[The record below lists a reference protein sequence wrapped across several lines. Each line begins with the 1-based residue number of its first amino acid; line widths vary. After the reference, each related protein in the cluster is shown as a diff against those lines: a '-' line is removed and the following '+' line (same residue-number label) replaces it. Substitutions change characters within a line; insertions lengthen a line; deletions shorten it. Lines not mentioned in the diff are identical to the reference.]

1 MRFSVDRTWRRP
13 RQGDVVLAGSPTR
26 AFRLTAGGRRVAE
39 LIERGDEVPAS
50 VGALV
55 ERLVDAGAIHPLA
68 DPSRHTL
75 GAENITAVIP
85 VHLAEDADTTPLT
98 GLVGRLTGLAGIVI
112 VDDASPCT
120 LPHVSADDTMVT
132 VVRRESNGGPA
143 AARNTGLEHVRTSH
157 VVFIDD
163 DVDCCTDD
171 IVGLA
176 AWLVASNAAAIAPR
190 IRTSD
195 DGTVL
200 GSYEAA
206 RSPLDMGDRPARVRA
221 TTRVGWLPAAVLLC
235 EVDALRSVAGF
246 EESMRTGEDVDLVW
260 RLDAAGFR
268 CRYEPSIEVLH
279 RRRATAVGMM
289 RQRVGYGESTSALQ
303 RRHGDNVTPARGS
316 WTSVSSWL
324 ALALGFPIVAA
335 CAAVATAVMLTR
347 KLRSVPNV
355 TSETAHLA
363 WKTHLQV
370 GRNLAAAT
378 TRVWWPV
385 ALVLALFSRRARVA
399 LCATAIVPALAEW
412 WDQRLR
418 LDPVRFTLLR
428 IVDDAA
434 YGAGVWKSVARER
447 NVRPLLPTITRSTT
461 PNR

>member
-26 AFRLTAGGRRVAE
+26 AFRLTPGGRRIVE

-50 VGALV
+50 ARALV
-55 ERLVDAGAIHPLA
+55 ERFLDAGAIHPLA

-75 GAENITAVIP
+75 GAENVTAVIP
-85 VHLAEDADTTPLT
+85 VHLGEGADTKTLAA
-98 GLVGRLTGLAGIVI
+98 LVGQLTGLAAIVI
-112 VDDASPCT
+112 VDDASPCA
-120 LPHVSADDTMVT
+120 LPDLAAGDTKVS
-132 VVRRESNGGPA
+132 VVRRGSNGGPA
-143 AARNTGLEHVRTSH
+143 AARNTGLDHVRTSH

-176 AWLVASNAAAIAPR
+176 AWLVASDAAVIAPR
-190 IRTSD
+190 VRTTD
-195 DGTVL
+195 DGTTL

-235 EVDALRSVAGF
+235 DVAALRSVAGF

-268 CRYEPSIEVLH
+268 CRYEPSIEVRH
-279 RRRATAVGMM
+279 RRRETAVGLVS
-289 RQRVGYGESTSALQ
+289 QRVGYGESTAALH
-303 RRHGDNVTPARGS
+303 RRHGDNVAPARGS
-316 WTSVSSWL
+316 WTSISSWV
-324 ALALGFPIVAA
+324 ALALGLPIIAA
-335 CAAVATAVMLTR
+335 CTAVATAVMLTR
-347 KLRSVPNV
+347 KLRSVPNS
-355 TSETAHLA
+355 TAETMQLA

-370 GRNLAAAT
+370 GRNLAAAV
-378 TRVWWPV
+378 TRVWWPI
-385 ALVLALFSRRARVA
+385 ALLLAVFSRRARVA
-399 LCATAIVPALAEW
+399 LCAAAVVPAFAEW
-412 WDQRLR
+412 WEKRPR

-434 YGAGVWKSVARER
+434 YGAGVWKSVAREH
-447 NVRPLLPTITRSTT
+447 NVAPLLPAITRSAT

>member
-85 VHLAEDADTTPLT
+85 VHLAEDADMTPLT

-190 IRTSD
+190 IRTS
-195 DGTVL
+195 
-200 GSYEAA
+200 
-206 RSPLDMGDRPARVRA
+206 
-221 TTRVGWLPAAVLLC
+221 
-235 EVDALRSVAGF
+235 
-246 EESMRTGEDVDLVW
+246 
-260 RLDAAGFR
+260 
-268 CRYEPSIEVLH
+268 
-279 RRRATAVGMM
+279 
-289 RQRVGYGESTSALQ
+289 
-303 RRHGDNVTPARGS
+303 
-316 WTSVSSWL
+316 
-324 ALALGFPIVAA
+324 
-335 CAAVATAVMLTR
+335 
-347 KLRSVPNV
+347 
-355 TSETAHLA
+355 
-363 WKTHLQV
+363 
-370 GRNLAAAT
+370 
-378 TRVWWPV
+378 
-385 ALVLALFSRRARVA
+385 
-399 LCATAIVPALAEW
+399 
-412 WDQRLR
+412 
-418 LDPVRFTLLR
+418 
-428 IVDDAA
+428 
-434 YGAGVWKSVARER
+434 
-447 NVRPLLPTITRSTT
+447 
-461 PNR
+461 